1 MKHEQFSFTVYI
13 CMYWQTQ
20 CGYRFYLAGRP
31 RAVGLACRWCPAC
44 CRAGRGRG
52 WTSGHRSPQQGP
64 SEQSHAPRLGHLEYL
79 YSQTT
84 KQQVSY
90 LPQNRKSCIYHK
102 TECPLSPITSVHF
115 HLSSRFNG
123 SNSQKIEKILKWT
136 DRIEEIM
143 LSSSTESPNIG
154 LSIELHQYFN
164 SWIQF
169 TASYEC

>member
-1 MKHEQFSFTVYI
+1 MSLHALSPKETFKRRHECIKKRKYIRLYVKSYQIHHYKKWTVSLHCIYI

-20 CGYRFYLAGRP
+20 SGYRFYLAGRP

-90 LPQNRKSCIYHK
+90 LPQNRKSNIYHK
-102 TECPLSPITSVHF
+102 TECPFISNNFSTLSTIF
-115 HLSSRFNG
+115 
-123 SNSQKIEKILKWT
+123 
-136 DRIEEIM
+136 
-143 LSSSTESPNIG
+143 
-154 LSIELHQYFN
+154 
-164 SWIQF
+164 
-169 TASYEC
+169 

>member
-1 MKHEQFSFTVYI
+1 MRLIPHGDFVKLAWIKEIEFTNMKHEQFSFTVYI

-20 CGYRFYLAGRP
+20 SGYRFYLAGRP
-31 RAVGLACRWCPAC
+31 RAVGLACRWYPAC

-90 LPQNRKSCIYHK
+90 LPQNRKYCIYHK
-102 TECPLSPITSVHF
+102 TECPWSPITSVHF
-115 HLSSRFNG
+115 HLSSRLMVPIV
-123 SNSQKIEKILKWT
+123 K
-136 DRIEEIM
+136 R
-143 LSSSTESPNIG
+143 
-154 LSIELHQYFN
+154 
-164 SWIQF
+164 
-169 TASYEC
+169 